1 MTSFEARAAREHLRM
16 TSNRRASFFSRR
28 FRARVLFD
36 SFPQKRGAE
45 RRKAHPTN
53 VRAFSGR
60 GSAPRRQVYAVCALI
75 CFRGALA
82 LRRSAAALV
91 SESQP
96 PLAQLQNHVS
106 WDAAGAGVLPAS
118 GLSSPA
124 SSSQTGPFAGQVVP
138 RSRPGAEYIGRL
150 SNNTLI
156 YRHKS
161 KRHGAGPSAR
171 LHMGSINRAKRGHR
185 ITRAPVTARSQRRLA
200 RT

>member
-138 RSRPGAEYIGRL
+138 PSRPDRL

-156 YRHKS
+156 YCHKS
-161 KRHGAGPSAR
+161 RRHGAGPSAR